1 MSTAAPSTWSE
12 DILVSGVWRV
22 NGSREVSSLN
32 LSAPNC
38 AASDWWSSSQHS
50 VQSPPHHLL
59 LTPGNTFWS
68 HLLNPFSNYL
78 LLKKGKGK
86 VSMCHYIL
94 EIFSFSDSISTFH
107 SEMASYDPCSQVH
120 EYWDLSNIP
129 IFNFRDKT
137 KYSKLI
143 KQILKFPRY

>member
-12 DILVSGVWRV
+12 DLLVSAGVWRV
-22 NGSREVSSLN
+22 TAQEKFQVWTCQLPTVPRLIGGAPVST
-32 LSAPNC
+32 LS
-38 AASDWWSSSQHS
+38 SHHQ
-50 VQSPPHHLL
+50 HHLL
-59 LTPGNTFWS
+59 LTLGNTFLS

-78 LLKKGKGK
+78 IEERQGKSFH
-86 VSMCHYIL
+86 VSLL